1 MPLVA
6 VAEYADR
13 IAADVARMELA
24 AAGIEAVLFDSG
36 MAGLGLGF
44 MTPVRLMVEAEDGDR
59 AAGVLARGE

>member
-44 MTPVRLMVEAEDGDR
+44 MTPVRLMVEAEDGVR
-59 AAGVLARGE
+59 GARILAGMG

>member
-1 MPLVA
+1 MPLVP

-24 AAGIEAVLFDSG
+24 ASGIEAVLFDSG

-44 MTPVRLMVEAEDGDR
+44 MTPVRLMVEAEDGAR
-59 AAGVLARGE
+59 ATGIVARGA

>member
-44 MTPVRLMVEAEDGDR
+44 MTPVRLMVEAEDSVRGAR
-59 AAGVLARGE
+59 ILAGMG